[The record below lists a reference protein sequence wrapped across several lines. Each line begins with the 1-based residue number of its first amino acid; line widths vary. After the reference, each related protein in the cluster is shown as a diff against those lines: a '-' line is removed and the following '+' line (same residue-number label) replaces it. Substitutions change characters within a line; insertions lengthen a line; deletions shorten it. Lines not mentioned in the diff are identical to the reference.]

1 MLDYNTF
8 VASVMTLPVYHVKYL
23 EVRNNL
29 CICKNQK
36 LKGRIIYYTRLN
48 FQFSRSRFMN
58 YKEIV
63 LNLVL
68 YSRKYCTIN
77 VFVSLCFDTNYA
89 FFAFKPNLIR

>member
-1 MLDYNTF
+1 
-8 VASVMTLPVYHVKYL
+8 
-23 EVRNNL
+23 
-29 CICKNQK
+29 
-36 LKGRIIYYTRLN
+36 
-48 FQFSRSRFMN
+48 MN
-58 YKEIV
+58 SKEIV